1 MAKKKEKTPKRVT
14 PKDKISA
21 IEKLT
26 EVASGKVVT
35 VPDDAIINVP
45 ISGSFRKAIEQ
56 TLHYIMSPME
66 AEEIIVAMQRI
77 RSGFQDINPLKVT
90 EKERAIWVLMSIISE
105 INYQAAEQK
114 KTIVTEED
122 VNERMADI
130 IHGINTDA
138 AAEDMANFNEEYKDF
153 KSKREDA
160 ADNTNED

>member
-1 MAKKKEKTPKRVT
+1 MAKKKQNTTKRVA

-35 VPDDAIINVP
+35 IPDDVIINVP

-77 RSGFQDINPLKVT
+77 RSGFKDTNPNTVT

-114 KTIVTEED
+114 KTIITEED

-130 IHGINTDA
+130 IHGINTDT
-138 AAEDMANFNEEYKDF
+138 AAEDMANFNKEYKDY
-153 KSKREDA
+153 KSAREDA
-160 ADNTNED
+160 SDNTDEN